1 MSIPKYA
8 AKRDKS
14 EPGIVKVLRQCGFS
28 VELTDRPTDA
38 LLGFRGVMWAAEF
51 KTGRKG
57 YGKSLNANQQAFADG
72 WRGPPVVV
80 LHDEQEALEWAMS
93 ISSQSNKPAAQ
104 LAKGNA

>member
-1 MSIPKYA
+1 VSVPKYA

-28 VELTDRPTDA
+28 VELMNKPVDA
-38 LLGFRGVMWAAEF
+38 LVGFRGVMWAVEI

-80 LHDEQEALEWAMS
+80 LHDEQEAMDWAVS
-93 ISSQSNKPAAQ
+93 VASGKV
-104 LAKGNA
+104 